1 MKRRHSAINETET
14 ATLPGARDADDH
26 ASDTEVTD
34 VEEHSALEVELERG
48 DETLDRLKFVKKDRL
63 RWLTHASVSI
73 PQHVQ
78 TF

>member
-14 ATLPGARDADDH
+14 ATLPNAREVYDH

-34 VEEHSALEVELERG
+34 VEEHSDLEVELERG

-63 RWLTHASVSI
+63 RWLTQASVS
-73 PQHVQ
+73 PP
-78 TF
+78 